1 MCSSWYFLRYCSP
14 WTDQEP
20 FERKDV
26 DYWMPVNQYI
36 GGVEHAILH
45 LLYSRFFIKVLR
57 DLGMINFPEP
67 FINLFAQG
75 MVTKGG
81 VKMSKSKGN
90 VVSPRDIILRYGAD
104 TVRVFILFAGPPEL
118 DMEWSDRG
126 VEGAHRFLNRV
137 WRTVTEV
144 IRCEEDQRV
153 EPCLLYTSRCV

>member
-1 MCSSWYFLRYCSP
+1 
-14 WTDQEP
+14 
-20 FERKDV
+20 
-26 DYWMPVNQYI
+26 
-36 GGVEHAILH
+36 
-45 LLYSRFFIKVLR
+45 
-57 DLGMINFPEP
+57 MINFPEP

-126 VEGAHRFLNRV
+126 VEGAHRFLNQV

-153 EPCLLYTSRCV
+153 EPDQEKIKALERMIHRTILKVDTDIRERFHFNTAISSLMELLNEIIDSHRLSGKGFILKKRKF